1 MSDIIRLYGDPV
13 LREPTATVAEFGQS
27 LRDFIEQLAQ
37 TMYDDN
43 GVGLA
48 APQVGVSDK
57 VVVIDTSFGE
67 REGELLTLIN
77 PEIIETGGEC
87 SFEEGCLS
95 VPGIYEEVKRPSY
108 IRIRY
113 QDLDGVDREL
123 EAEEYLARVV
133 QHEADHL
140 NGVLFIDRLSSVK
153 RQLLAK
159 SLKSIMEKG
168 SIG

>member
-1 MSDIIRLYGDPV
+1 MSETIRLYGDPV
-13 LREPTATVAEFGQS
+13 LREPTASITEFDQS
-27 LRDFIEQLAQ
+27 LREFIERM
-37 TMYDDN
+37 TEIMYEDN

-57 VVVIDTSFGE
+57 VVVIDASFGE
-67 REGELLTLIN
+67 REGEVMAFIN
-77 PEIIETGGEC
+77 PLIVETGGE
-87 SFEEGCLS
+87 SVFEEGCLS
-95 VPGIYEEVKRPSY
+95 VPGIWEEVTRPSFV
-108 IRIRY
+108 RVRY
-113 QDLDGVDREL
+113 QDSDGVDHEL
-123 EAEEYLARVV
+123 ETEDYLARVI
-133 QHEADHL
+133 QHETDHL